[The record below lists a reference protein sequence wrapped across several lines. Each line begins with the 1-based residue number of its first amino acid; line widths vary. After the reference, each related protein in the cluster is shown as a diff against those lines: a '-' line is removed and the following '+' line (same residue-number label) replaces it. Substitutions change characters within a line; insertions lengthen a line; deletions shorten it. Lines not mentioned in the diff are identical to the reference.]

1 MASLGSKPKGILKK
15 PSVNFQSKQ
24 PRLTWDEDNIQLTEG
39 QKDSTMKIT
48 EPKTPYIHYNQ
59 ETDEIMTDLE
69 SLGLALGGGGR
80 RSSSNSI
87 SPDGSLF
94 STSPSSAHFP
104 DSIKGEW
111 DSDTEED
118 EEAREKRRKFAQ
130 LRSKHYNMKE
140 ALKLGLKLVEKDMT
154 GDKGKE
160 KEQEEVDDNIA
171 RFLSYL
177 GKSLEPYS
185 TQNKL
190 LSFLTTPT
198 STCDKT
204 AILHLPNDLKQV
216 CPVFKFAVTTDN
228 KYRDD
233 GDVATNDDNFNN
245 LENIQVLVNL
255 KIELN
260 YVDPLKEYL
269 VVILDKENGEI
280 LEIFTDKGEDD
291 RNIEPTFEDVMVSW
305 MADFDELVKNI
316 KL

>member
-1 MASLGSKPKGILKK
+1 SKPKGILKK

-118 EEAREKRRKFAQ
+118 EE
-130 LRSKHYNMKE
+130 
-140 ALKLGLKLVEKDMT
+140 V
-154 GDKGKE
+154 
-160 KEQEEVDDNIA
+160 A

-233 GDVATNDDNFNN
+233 GDVATNDE
-245 LENIQVLVNL
+245 LYVAY
-255 KIELN
+255 IELN

-305 MADFDELVKNI
+305 MAVMI
-316 KL
+316 WCGQIVVR